1 MMVKIFNIKVILFK
15 MDSKIISSID
25 GTRLMPYQG
34 LSHKLDNL
42 LHSHEVNS
50 FLLYEGDLIFIYKFG
65 LFNNP
70 TNLVFRILEI
80 FEMIQLDARD
90 QQDDIREFF
99 LWLKDI
105 FLPFLA
111 KIEQFMVDVRTQ
123 VNNYLEERKVPTIE
137 TMIEV
142 LSKHFAK

>member
-50 FLLYEGDLIFIYKFG
+50 FLRYEGESILIYKKG
-65 LFNNP
+65 LFDNP
-70 TNLVFRILEI
+70 TFLVFRIVEI
-80 FEMIQLDARD
+80 FKMIQLDD
-90 QQDDIREFF
+90 ENQQDDIRKFF
-99 LWLKDI
+99 LWLKEI

-123 VNNYLEERKVPTIE
+123 VNNYLEERKAPTIE
-137 TMIEV
+137 TMIED